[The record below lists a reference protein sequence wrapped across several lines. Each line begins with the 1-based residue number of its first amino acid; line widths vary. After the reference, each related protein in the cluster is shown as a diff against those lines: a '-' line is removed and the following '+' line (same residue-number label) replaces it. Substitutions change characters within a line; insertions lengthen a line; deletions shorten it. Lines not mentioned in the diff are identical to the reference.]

1 MSDGPEKKPFEG
13 KFFTALRPYLAFV
26 DSVKFF
32 TVPFSWLYVLFA
44 VVFLLAPFAV
54 LSYLINADFFEYA
67 PGKMIFSVILSW
79 IAALAAAWVA
89 FQVWWNRKKVV
100 YTERLTIDVIIGAV
114 AHLVYTFCEAT
125 AHFIGVAGFFSGL
138 FSLIFSQGI
147 LDVLGLESMALP
159 VMVGSLIGGYAGV
172 WIARLVAFL
181 FRKIAE
187 IIVYVVVKIFNF
199 VVHIIKQLFEYGFI
213 VVQSI
218 VDFIVNG
225 WKVLVALVAKLG
237 NTLLAIAHAPIN
249 SNKASITYNND

>member
-1 MSDGPEKKPFEG
+1 MSDVPEKKPFEG

-32 TVPFSWLYVLFA
+32 TVPFSWLYILFA
-44 VVFLLAPFAV
+44 AVFLLTPFAV
-54 LSYLINADFFEYA
+54 LFYLIKLGLFEYA
-67 PGKMIFSVILSW
+67 PAKMIFSVILSW
-79 IAALAAAWVA
+79 IAVLIAGWVA
-89 FQVWWNRKKVV
+89 FQVWWNRKQVV
-100 YTERLTIDVIIGAV
+100 HTDRLTIDVIIGAV
-114 AHLVYTFCEAT
+114 AHLVRTFSEAA
-125 AHFIGVAGFFSGL
+125 AHFIGVAGFFCGL
-138 FSLIFSQGI
+138 FSLIFSEGI
-147 LDVLGLESMALP
+147 LSIIGLESAALP
-159 VMVGSLIGGYAGV
+159 LMIGSLIGGYAGV
-172 WIARLVAFL
+172 WIARLTAFL

-213 VVQSI
+213 VAQSI

-225 WKVLVALVAKLG
+225 WKVVVALVAKLG